1 MPPCPSAACITP
13 NNMGP
18 ETMPY
23 VNRDENGKI
32 IALVTEPSQGAAEK
46 LSASDPEILA
56 FLQESEADFPTR
68 EFLTSSDLELVRALE
83 DVINLLVDKNIINFT
98 ELPDAVQHKLLNRQ
112 FAREKLQDENELLI
126 EGKDIL

>member
-1 MPPCPSAACITP
+1 
-13 NNMGP
+13 
-18 ETMPY
+18 MPY
-23 VNRDENGKI
+23 VNRDKSGKI
-32 IALVTEPSQGAAEK
+32 IALATEPSRGAAEK
-46 LSASDPEILA
+46 LSSSDPEVLA
-56 FLQESEADFPTR
+56 FLQESESDFPTR

>member
-1 MPPCPSAACITP
+1 
-13 NNMGP
+13 MGP

-32 IALVTEPSQGAAEK
+32 IALVTEPGQDAAEK
-46 LSASDPEILA
+46 LSASYSEVLA
-56 FLQESEADFPTR
+56 FLQESESDFPSR

-83 DVINLLVDKNIINFT
+83 DVISLLVDKNIINFT
-98 ELPDAVQHKLLNRQ
+98 ELPEEVQHKLLSRQ
-112 FAREKLQDENELLI
+112 FAREKLQDENALLI